1 MSLLVYT
8 IYIDEM
14 DASMKLK
21 ITIKYMSRFYTN
33 KEIIEFRKFH
43 FLRGF
48 VVATLIYM
56 PIILIIGDMFI
67 KIAK

>member
-1 MSLLVYT
+1 MSYN
-8 IYIDEM
+8 
-14 DASMKLK
+14 
-21 ITIKYMSRFYTN
+21 YTN
-33 KEIIEFRKFH
+33 KEVIEFRKFH

-48 VVATLIYM
+48 VVATLVYV